1 MKNIPWTK
9 IGITL
14 LWVLGIATIGISLA
28 FTEIK
33 QQDLKC
39 KKITI
44 NVNKSDENYFI
55 NKQDISIK
63 RSVAFFI
70 ETYADQIEKC
80 IQDFAERVIN
90 EMSITSS
97 DWSLRRNFGLFFR
110 TFVPSIR
117 QTLSEEFK
125 EFISETDFDLSF
137 RKAS

>member
-55 NKQDISIK
+55 NKQDISAIIQFVLAINHHNIILFSDNCLSAVIK
-63 RSVAFFI
+63 HI
-70 ETYADQIEKC
+70 HNETNIAGTANSRLSTGISA
-80 IQDFAERVIN
+80 IQ
-90 EMSITSS
+90 
-97 DWSLRRNFGLFFR
+97 
-110 TFVPSIR
+110 
-117 QTLSEEFK
+117 K
-125 EFISETDFDLSF
+125 KSF
-137 RKAS
+137 RSHNG